1 MMSKDPVGA
10 YKDATANLAEAT
22 QKAETMVADIGRF
35 AHLLQGWKTVGL
47 ANSPGFSA
55 DGAGPVPTT
64 TINMQSWPSAQQLQ
78 NALVTWRSA
87 LQVVNS
93 AWLAV
98 PEHLRKGLP
107 APPPT

>member
-10 YKDATANLAEAT
+10 YKDAMANLADAT
-22 QKAETMVADIGRF
+22 QKAETMVAVIDRF
-35 AHLLQGWKTVGL
+35 AHLLHDWKTVGL

-55 DGAGPVPTT
+55 EGAGPVPTT
-64 TINMQSWPSAQQLQ
+64 TINMQNWPSAQQLQ
-78 NALVTWRSA
+78 NALVTWSA
-87 LQVVNS
+87 LQVVNA